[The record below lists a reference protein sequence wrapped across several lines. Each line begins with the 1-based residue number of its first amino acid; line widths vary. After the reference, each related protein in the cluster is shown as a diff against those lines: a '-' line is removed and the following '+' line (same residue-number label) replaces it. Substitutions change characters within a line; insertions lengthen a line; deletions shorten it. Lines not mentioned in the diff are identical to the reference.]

1 MIFRYVTQAGEPAEC
16 ELFIGQISKTPALLF
31 VQAPD
36 AHPIKNEIVSL
47 VEQALDQHFD
57 HVHMKKIDV
66 RVFVHY
72 PSIDCHKNVC
82 MEVYLGIRHRS
93 FIERAVS
100 HQVAVGSPQSPTCRD
115 WALISYLHQSDVDI
129 ERTNGG
135 MTHFG
140 AVRQMR
146 HQLHVK
152 MKARRRNIHQKTL
165 KVRYEAVSGGQII
178 PLERG
183 VRLSGLSRQQVT
195 AGDVQMIQ
203 RKAPET
209 TSRSVKV
216 FGN

>member
-1 MIFRYVTQAGEPAEC
+1 
-16 ELFIGQISKTPALLF
+16 
-31 VQAPD
+31 
-36 AHPIKNEIVSL
+36 
-47 VEQALDQHFD
+47 
-57 HVHMKKIDV
+57 
-66 RVFVHY
+66 
-72 PSIDCHKNVC
+72 
-82 MEVYLGIRHRS
+82 
-93 FIERAVS
+93 
-100 HQVAVGSPQSPTCRD
+100 
-115 WALISYLHQSDVDI
+115 
-129 ERTNGG
+129 

>member
-100 HQVAVGSPQSPTCRD
+100 HRKWRWAAHNPQRVEIGHSSAIYINLMWILSAQT
-115 WALISYLHQSDVDI
+115 
-129 ERTNGG
+129 
-135 MTHFG
+135 G
-140 AVRQMR
+140 A
-146 HQLHVK
+146 
-152 MKARRRNIHQKTL
+152 
-165 KVRYEAVSGGQII
+165 
-178 PLERG
+178 
-183 VRLSGLSRQQVT
+183 
-195 AGDVQMIQ
+195 
-203 RKAPET
+203 
-209 TSRSVKV
+209 
-216 FGN
+216 